1 MNKSLNYV
9 LVQYFALFS
18 SALSAI
24 AAQGPIFE
32 QPQQNPALSPKPGAV
47 SGSTDSQQSV
57 PTPNLYFLSGGGEP
71 VKLTLSAAFKLADD
85 NNPEIIRAGNDVSL
99 AAAGIKTAAAI
110 PNPQLSVQ
118 SGFGQAYT
126 NTIAG
131 EPQAVGI
138 NQIFETGGKRRSRIR
153 VAKASQELSA
163 IKLRAVRF
171 DIHSRVRRAY
181 LELSAAQAFT
191 ELVMRQRNL
200 AERLLSIARDRFKAG
215 DVPES
220 DTYQAELS
228 KNQFDTQVNLANGR
242 IRQAQI
248 QLSTLL
254 GLPTNSAVVAQEQ
267 VLVTISE
274 STDLVPKHG
283 MNLPQLNELVESGFS
298 QRPDILAAKQQ
309 INVSTQQLRL
319 AKAQRIP
326 DVIIGSGFVYTTFRN
341 VPQQQFGAFLNVN
354 VDLPIFYQRQGEIA
368 AAQAVINQSTT
379 DVLITQRK
387 TQAEIQAAYENFH
400 LAQANINQYEMNLIE
415 NAQRSTKAAELAY
428 KYGKNR
434 LADVILAQQAAQQVN
449 SGYFDAVISYANA
462 WSDLE
467 KAVGHTI
474 AAR

>member
-1 MNKSLNYV
+1 MNKPLSYV
-9 LVQYFALFS
+9 LAQYVALIGS
-18 SALSAI
+18 VLGAI

-32 QPQQNPALSPKPGAV
+32 QPQQNPAALSPKPNAAP
-47 SGSTDSQQSV
+47 SSTDSQQSADK
-57 PTPNLYFLSGGGEP
+57 PNLYFLSAGEP
-71 VKLTLSAAFKLADD
+71 VTLSLSAAFKLADD
-85 NNPEIIRAGNDVSL
+85 SNPEIIRAGYDVSL
-99 AAAGIKTAAAI
+99 TAAGIKTAAAI
-110 PNPQLSVQ
+110 PNPQLTVQ

-126 NTIAG
+126 STIAG

-138 NQIFETGGKRRSRIR
+138 NQILETGGKRRSRIR

-171 DIHSRVRRAY
+171 DVHTRVRRTY
-181 LELSAAQAFT
+181 LELSAAQAYT

-200 AERLLSIARDRFKAG
+200 AERLLTIARDRFKAG

-228 KNQFDTQVNLANGR
+228 RNQFDTQVNLAHGR

-267 VLVTISE
+267 VLVTPSE
-274 STDLVPKHG
+274 STDLVPKHA

-298 QRPDILAAKQQ
+298 QRPDLLAAKQQ
-309 INVSTQQLRL
+309 VNVSAQQLRL

-326 DVIIGSGFVYTTFRN
+326 DVIIGSGLVYTTFRN
-341 VPQQQFGAFLNVN
+341 VPQQQFGAFVNVN

-368 AAQAVINQSTT
+368 AAQAAINQSTT

-400 LAQANINQYEMNLIE
+400 LAQANINQYEINLIE
-415 NAQRSTKAAELAY
+415 NAQRSTNAAELAY
-428 KYGKNR
+428 RYGKNR

-474 AAR
+474 ATR